1 MPSSDRLPAGLEIG
15 PMTAGA
21 LDEVLAIE
29 RQVFPDPWPRQSF
42 ADELSKSPPPYAR
55 VARRAGQVVGYLF
68 AWFIL
73 DEVHLGNL
81 AVHPAH
87 RRQGV
92 ARALLGRLI
101 ERSRRRGSS
110 FITLEVRALN
120 TAAIALYEQFGFRRV
135 AVRKGYYAGRED
147 ALIMERELE
156 VGPAPQE

>member
-1 MPSSDRLPAGLEIG
+1 MPSSDPLPAGFEIG
-15 PMTAGA
+15 PMSEGA

-29 RQVFPDPWPRQSF
+29 GEVFPDPWPRRSF
-42 ADELSKSPPPYAR
+42 SEELAKSPPPYAR
-55 VARRAGQVVGYLF
+55 VARRGGRVVGYLF

-81 AVHPAH
+81 AVHPRH

-92 ARALLGRLI
+92 ARALLRHLM

-110 FITLEVRALN
+110 FITLEVRAQN
-120 TAAIALYEQFGFRRV
+120 AAAIALYEEFGFRRV

-156 VGPAPQE
+156 ATPPPRE